1 MIIHYDQ
8 VAFISKKNQSW
19 FNIYKSINVIHHKN
33 KLKARNHI
41 LISINPEQAS
51 DNVFMIKVLE
61 ILEMDRTYLKI
72 IKAIYNKPIAI
83 IILKET
89 MKAFPLKAGLK

>member
-1 MIIHYDQ
+1 
-8 VAFISKKNQSW
+8 
-19 FNIYKSINVIHHKN
+19 
-33 KLKARNHI
+33 
-41 LISINPEQAS
+41 
-51 DNVFMIKVLE
+51 MIKVLE